1 MFFLFVY
8 TARLAIKKTTTTPNP
23 FHFLIGDLLVTQISL
38 KHAQPVL
45 ESVTPSQVPVA
56 TVQRLQWKMKQNLV
70 FLKWFLSTPT
80 DDLFV

>member
-1 MFFLFVY
+1 M
-8 TARLAIKKTTTTPNP
+8 
-23 FHFLIGDLLVTQISL
+23 TQISL